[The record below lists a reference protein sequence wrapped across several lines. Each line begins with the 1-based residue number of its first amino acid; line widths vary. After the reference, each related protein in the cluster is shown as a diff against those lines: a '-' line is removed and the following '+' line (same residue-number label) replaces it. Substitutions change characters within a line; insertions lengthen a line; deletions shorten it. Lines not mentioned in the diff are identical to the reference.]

1 MAGKKTPTKAAK
13 KTATRGGKVKKVKDP
28 NAPKRPLSAYMFF
41 GQAMRSKIVAANP
54 QMKATEIMQ
63 QLGVEWKKCGDK
75 DKAKYEAQAAA
86 DKTRYDN
93 AMKKYK
99 AK

>member
-13 KTATRGGKVKKVKDP
+13 KTATKGGKVKKVKDP

-75 DKAKYEAQAAA
+75 DKSKYEAQAAA